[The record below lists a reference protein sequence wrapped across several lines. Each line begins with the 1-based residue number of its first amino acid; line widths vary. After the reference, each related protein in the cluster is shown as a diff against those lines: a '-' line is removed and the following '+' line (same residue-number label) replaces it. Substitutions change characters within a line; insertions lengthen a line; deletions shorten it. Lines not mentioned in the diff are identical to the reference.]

1 MSTALFRTNLVIV
14 AAPLPADFEG
24 DPQEFFE
31 ALVERLEIQSP
42 VGTNFFVV
50 GDVEPA
56 TNQGPWLKGGTKWY
70 VFSEADG
77 SYVPIDISDSL
88 PQFYVV
94 SATEPATPSDGDATI
109 WLRVSGTRV
118 IGWYFWTGSEWRT
131 DGGVP
136 ASGPSTSR
144 PSNPIDFEQFWDT
157 TINCLIH
164 WERGAWRTVCGS
176 PNDIKFVSTTTL
188 ADAIAANPG
197 WEYAAEGQQSWRGS
211 VIGIA
216 SKDPGASP
224 TAAYVVDSGIT
235 SRAQGDT
242 AGSETHVLTSGE
254 IESHTHLV
262 GRATALNSNNDVQF
276 MRVDDG
282 DTVLVPN
289 PKPPNY
295 FEVKGEG
302 SANGTK
308 TGELPPPVAGVT
320 LVTSRQLTLADNTDL
335 TTAAAAHNNVQP
347 TVFLW
352 ALRKT

>member
-1 MSTALFRTNLVIV
+1 MSTSLFRTNLVIV
-14 AAPLPADFEG
+14 ASPLPADFEG
-24 DPQEFFE
+24 DPQDFFE

-56 TNQGPWLKGGTKWY
+56 TNQGPWLKGGDRWY
-70 VFSEADG
+70 VFNEDEG
-77 SYVPIDISDSL
+77 TYVPIDITDSL
-88 PQFYVV
+88 PQFFVV
-94 SATEPATPSDGDATI
+94 SSTEPDAPGDGDATL
-109 WLRVSGTRV
+109 WLRISGTRA
-118 IGWYFWTGSEWRT
+118 IAWYFWTGTEWRP
-131 DGGVP
+131 DGNVP
-136 ASGPSTSR
+136 PSGTTANR
-144 PSNPIDFEQFWDT
+144 PSNPADFEQYWDT
-157 TINCLIH
+157 DINCLIH
-164 WERGAWRTVCGS
+164 WERGAWRTVSGT
-176 PNDIKFVSTTTL
+176 PGDIKFVSTPTL
-188 ADAIAANPG
+188 AAAITSNPG
-197 WEYAAEGQQSWRGS
+197 WEYAAESNQSWRGA
-211 VIGIA
+211 VVGFA

-235 SRAQGDT
+235 SRAQGDF

-254 IESHTHLV
+254 IESHTHLI

-282 DTVLVPN
+282 DTILVPN

-302 SANGTK
+302 STNGTK

-320 LVTSRQLTLADNTDL
+320 LVTSRQLTLTDTDF
-335 TTAAAAHNNVQP
+335 TTAAAGHNNMQP
-347 TVFLW
+347 TIFLW